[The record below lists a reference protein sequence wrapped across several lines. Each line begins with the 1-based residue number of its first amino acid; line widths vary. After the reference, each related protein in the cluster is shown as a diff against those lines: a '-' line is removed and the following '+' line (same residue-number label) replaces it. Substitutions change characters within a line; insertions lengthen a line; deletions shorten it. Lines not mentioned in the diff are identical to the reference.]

1 MERQRNSSIRTLG
14 GKKKSFKFSHNGSAV
29 PSKGR
34 EENREFFPLSPP
46 FFFPSSFFLVCAW
59 IFYLSYS
66 LGTLQSNKLPS
77 LPLVL
82 DLELKLGTA
91 WLEGKGGWGWPGVAE
106 WLLDRTNRTPTKCL
120 LSGGPSLA
128 HSLQSQLFLSG
139 IRVGHC
145 WKCHPIWFV
154 TVKGEEGKCS
164 VDVAPLA
171 YSCPF
176 FLFPPQPKVLSGILC
191 PRWWIRQT

>member
-1 MERQRNSSIRTLG
+1 M
-14 GKKKSFKFSHNGSAV
+14 
-29 PSKGR
+29 
-34 EENREFFPLSPP
+34 FF
-46 FFFPSSFFLVCAW
+46 SSFFLVCAW

-77 LPLVL
+77 LPLVQ

-91 WLEGKGGWGWPGVAE
+91 WLEGKGVGLAWGGRMAVGQNKSHPYKVSFIWWA
-106 WLLDRTNRTPTKCL
+106 
-120 LSGGPSLA
+120 LSLTAPSLA

-139 IRVGHC
+139 IQVGHC
-145 WKCHPIWFV
+145 GKCHPIWFV

-164 VDVAPLA
+164 VDVASLA
-171 YSCPF
+171 YSCSF
-176 FLFPPQPKVLSGILC
+176 FRFSPQPKVLSGILC